1 MSYSKFN
8 ILMLLIHLNPFSH
21 LSDYHVQTRDIF
33 SENIAISMYSIK
45 PKGKVIIELSRQKLD
60 ESMVF
65 RMEAVLSNW
74 GLLFTDSFTIS
85 RNSTSR
91 HLVDT
96 LSIIQ
101 TMSPTDVVVVAVAC
115 SKHGLFTPNVGVDR
129 DLVEV
134 FAENLRRT
142 LLVYMEAL
150 SLKDLFSVYCELLD
164 LSVTD
169 VLFNE
174 HRSEFGDSLLRRLK
188 SNERIPVNFR
198 IVEFLDAFS
207 ADLDEELMKAI
218 SRFMLERIQSATQS
232 SSVVSEDELM
242 DMLISVDSA
251 FARLKL
257 KPDTEFV
264 EAVRLFISSSPSS
277 EQLD

>member
-1 MSYSKFN
+1 
-8 ILMLLIHLNPFSH
+8 MLLIHLDPLSH
-21 LSDYHVQTRDIF
+21 LSDYNVQTRDIF

-60 ESMVF
+60 ESIVC
-65 RMEAVLSNW
+65 RMESVLSNW
-74 GLLFTDSFTIS
+74 ALLFTDSYTIS

-91 HLVDT
+91 LLVET

-115 SKHGLFTPNVGVDR
+115 SKHVLFTPNVGVDR

-218 SRFMLERIQSATQS
+218 SRFMLERVQSATQS

-257 KPDTEFV
+257 KPDTDFV

-277 EQLD
+277 NQLA